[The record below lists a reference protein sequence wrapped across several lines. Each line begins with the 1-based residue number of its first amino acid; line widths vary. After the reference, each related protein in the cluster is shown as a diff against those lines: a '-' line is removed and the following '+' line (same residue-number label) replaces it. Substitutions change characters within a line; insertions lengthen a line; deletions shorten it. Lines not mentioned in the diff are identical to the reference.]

1 MANDI
6 WSISY
11 RDGSE
16 DIVEITFDAL
26 CQFEEKFNKTPL
38 MVSENVFP
46 AALSWVLWRCLAD
59 EGRTIETYEVYR
71 KRISDLN
78 KLEEKNTHP
87 TKPAASTK
95 RSSSSRS

>member
-1 MANDI
+1 MANDV

-11 RDGSE
+11 RDDSSE
-16 DIVEITFDAL
+16 SVEITFDAL

-59 EGRTIETYEVYR
+59 EGRSTETYEVWR

-78 KLEEKNTHP
+78 KVEEKNTNP